1 MGVPKAKALELLARE
16 EKVKELLK
24 ERGCITAVEAGER
37 LGISYKQA
45 YYVVKRLAESGEA
58 VPYMAGKI
66 AVWCRPGV
74 EGDVYATAINCLG
87 KVQPAL
93 AKAVEGFKSKRASL
107 PVQRLIKILNGMCR
121 GRLKPSA
128 TLYSLVRAYVEPMLD
143 GAIVERIERDRGVLY
158 ILDVDKLKGKLKLF

>member
-16 EKVKELLK
+16 EKARELLK
-24 ERGCITAVEAGER
+24 ERGCITAVEVGER
-37 LGISYKQA
+37 LEISYKQA
-45 YYVVKRLAESGEA
+45 YYVIKRLAESGEA

-93 AKAVEGFKSKRASL
+93 AKAVEGFKSRRASL
-107 PVQRLIKILNGMCR
+107 TIQRLIKILNGMCR
-121 GRLKPSA
+121 GRLRPSA
-128 TLYSLVRAYVEPMLD
+128 VLYSLVRAYVEPMLD

>member
-1 MGVPKAKALELLARE
+1 MGVPKAKALEFLARE
-16 EKVKELLK
+16 EKARELLR
-24 ERGCITAVEAGER
+24 ERGCITAVEVGER

-66 AVWCRPGV
+66 AIWCRPDV

-93 AKAVEGFKSKRASL
+93 AKAVEGFKSRRASL
-107 PVQRLIKILNGMCR
+107 TIQRLIKILNGMCR

-143 GAIVERIERDRGVLY
+143 DAIVERIERDRGVLY
-158 ILDVDKLKGKLKLF
+158 ILDVDKLRGKLKLF

>member
-1 MGVPKAKALELLARE
+1 MPKAKALELLARE
-16 EKVKELLK
+16 EKARELLK
-24 ERGCITAVEAGER
+24 ERGCFTAVEVGER
-37 LGISYKQA
+37 LGISYNQA

-58 VPYMAGKI
+58 VPYMGGKI
-66 AVWCRPGV
+66 TVWCRPNV

-93 AKAVEGFKSKRASL
+93 AKAVEGFKSRRASL
-107 PVQRLIKILNGMCR
+107 TIQRLIKILNGMCR

-158 ILDVDKLKGKLKLF
+158 ILDVEKLKGKIKLF